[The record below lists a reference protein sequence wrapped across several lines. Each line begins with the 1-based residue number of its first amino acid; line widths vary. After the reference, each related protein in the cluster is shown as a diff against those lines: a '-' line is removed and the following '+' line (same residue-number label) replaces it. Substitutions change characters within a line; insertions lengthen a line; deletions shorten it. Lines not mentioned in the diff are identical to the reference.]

1 MEQILIQ
8 NTDNSLPVGV
18 TFGLRQIERF
28 INNLIPL
35 LDMDNEKLVKELES
49 FKKYLVLN
57 HSLREITINNHLG
70 NIKRMLKVLENL
82 NSEKEEVTDYVYEI
96 RNSEKSSS
104 HMCNNINS
112 IEKYMDYKRK
122 LVRYAKPKRIRALIT
137 DVLTEAEVNRMIQSC
152 KNIKEKAMFT
162 LLAYS
167 AVRNRSFCN
176 IKLRDVDFGDNT
188 INIRKVKGRK
198 EYQTNISSDCTKVLL
213 KYLEKYPKKLDE
225 LLFTTKI
232 KENKYTGSDIRKLVK
247 VIAERAKIDK
257 NVFPHLLRHSL
268 ASNMINRGANVI
280 LIKNQLGHDW
290 LQSTENYITS
300 FPQRIKSEFE
310 IYKPSY
316 M

>member
-1 MEQILIQ
+1 
-8 NTDNSLPVGV
+8 
-18 TFGLRQIERF
+18 
-28 INNLIPL
+28 
-35 LDMDNEKLVKELES
+35 
-49 FKKYLVLN
+49 
-57 HSLREITINNHLG
+57 
-70 NIKRMLKVLENL
+70 
-82 NSEKEEVTDYVYEI
+82 
-96 RNSEKSSS
+96 
-104 HMCNNINS
+104 MCNNIS
-112 IEKYMDYKRK
+112 SVEKYMDFKK
-122 LVRYAKPKRIRALIT
+122 NLVRYAKPKRIRALIT

-152 KNIKEKAMFT
+152 KNIKEKAMIT

-167 AVRNRSFCN
+167 GVRNRSFCN

-198 EYQTNISSDCTKVLL
+198 EYQSNVSSDCTKVLL
-213 KYLEKYPKKLDE
+213 KYLEKCPKKSND

-232 KENKYTGSDIRKLVK
+232 KENKYTGSDIRKLVN
-247 VIAERAKIDK
+247 VIAKRAKIDK
-257 NVFPHLLRHSL
+257 NVYPHLLRHSL
-268 ASNMINRGANVI
+268 ASNMLNRGANVI